1 MKLTLLG
8 TGSADSQ
15 AERTSTSLVVEHEGL
30 LHLLDCGPTVPH
42 RLVSAGYRPENL
54 DVVALSHTHGDH
66 LLGLPILL
74 HDMKT
79 ARRAAPLH
87 LLLPA
92 GALPVVRSVVEFSFP
107 GFWEKAPFEVKFKEL
122 GGERAAPRVPGSPRA
137 ALTIHGVPCYGLR
150 LGPLCY
156 SADTAPCE
164 RVAALARG
172 CAVLVHEASSDSS
185 REEAANRYGHSSARQ
200 AGEAAR
206 AAGAERLLLVHM
218 GPGAPPEALE
228 SEARAAFGGK
238 VEAGREL
245 LRMEL

>member
-1 MKLTLLG
+1 MKVTLLG

-15 AERTSTSLVVEHEGL
+15 AERTSTSLAVEHEEL
-30 LHLLDCGPTVPH
+30 LYLLDCGPTVPH
-42 RLVSAGYRPENL
+42 RLVKAGFRPEKL

-79 ARRAAPLH
+79 ARRTGALT
-87 LLLPA
+87 LVLPA
-92 GALPVVRSVVEFSFP
+92 GAVPVVRSVVEFSFP
-107 GFWEKAPFEVKFKEL
+107 GFWEKVPFEVQFKEL
-122 GGERAAPRVPGSPRA
+122 DGERAAPRVAGSPRA
-137 ALTIHGVPCYGLR
+137 ALTVHGVPCYGLR

-156 SADTAPCE
+156 SGDTSPCE

-172 CAVLVHEASSDSS
+172 AALLVHEASSDRT

-206 AAGAERLLLVHM
+206 AAGVERLVLVHL
-218 GPGAPPEALE
+218 GPGTLAEALQA
-228 SEARAAFGGK
+228 EAQEVFGET
-238 VEAGREL
+238 VEVGREL
-245 LRMEL
+245 LRFEV